1 MLISADIKGLEVVT
15 AAYLSQCPVLRQ
27 ELLEGRDLHEDNRI
41 KFNLGTRDTAKR
53 FKFKMIYGG
62 TAHGFT
68 SDTMFLHLNYNT
80 KQWQEIIDDYFRKYY
95 GLAKWHNSLLSHI
108 LDEGIY
114 ESPSGRTYDYRDLL
128 KKYQEW
134 YWLPKIK
141 NYPVQGLGADIVQQ
155 SRIELYRRMRQNKA
169 KSLLVNTIHDSIIL
183 DCPLSE
189 LGLTGVAST
198 VSPEN
203 KFQDRLDKPVKPCYN
218 IREEIVEVF
227 KDLPGILSR
236 EYSINFDLPIQV
248 EIKTL
253 TTQEKL

>member
-1 MLISADIKGLEVVT
+1 MT

-27 ELLEGRDLHEDNRI
+27 EILEGRDLHEDNRI
-41 KFNLGTRDTAKR
+41 KFNLGNRDTAKR

-68 SDTMFLHLNYNT
+68 SDTMFMHLNYNT
-80 KQWQEIIDDYFRKYY
+80 KQWQTIIDDYFRKYY
-95 GLAKWHNSLLSHI
+95 GLSRWHGQI
-108 LDEGIY
+108 LQAVLDTGIY
-114 ESPSGRTYDYRDLL
+114 TSPSGRTYDYTNIL

-141 NYPVQGLGADIVQQ
+141 NYPVQGMGADIVQQ
-155 SRIELYRRMRQNKA
+155 GRIELYRRMRQNRA

-183 DCPLSE
+183 DCPTSE
-189 LGLTGVAST
+189 LGL
-198 VSPEN
+198 
-203 KFQDRLDKPVKPCYN
+203 DKTVKPCYN
-218 IREEIVEVF
+218 IREEIIEVF
-227 KDLPGILSR
+227 NDLPGILSKAFD
-236 EYSINFDLPIQV
+236 INFDLPIQV